1 MDKLK
6 NIEFIK
12 DFSKITVKK
21 ACEEEHVQ
29 RGDLYT
35 LRASSEKIQRIK
47 DNIRLRLKELESKY
61 DSKDNTL

>member
-6 NIEFIK
+6 NVEFIK

-21 ACEEEHVQ
+21 ACEEEQVQ

-35 LRASSEKIQRIK
+35 LKASPEKIRRVK
-47 DNIRLRLKELESKY
+47 ENISLRLKELEAKYESKN
-61 DSKDNTL
+61 STL